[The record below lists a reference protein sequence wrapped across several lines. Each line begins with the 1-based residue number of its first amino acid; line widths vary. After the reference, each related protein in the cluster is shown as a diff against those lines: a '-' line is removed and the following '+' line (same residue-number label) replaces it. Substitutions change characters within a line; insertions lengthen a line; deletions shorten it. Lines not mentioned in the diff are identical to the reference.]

1 LRNRL
6 GNRPQIHGRLVAL
19 LANNRHSR
27 RDGGQYWIPWTGIGA
42 VGTAALGIYLFNEPA
57 TLLRPAFI
65 GFILLGIIGLK
76 ITS

>member
-1 LRNRL
+1 VD
-6 GNRPQIHGRLVAL
+6 GH
-19 LANNRHSR
+19 R
-27 RDGGQYWIPWTGIGA
+27 R

-57 TLLRPAFI
+57 TLLRLACI